1 MAQLMALVDIVTIM
15 MHDVCS
21 AAGCGGWPPR
31 RRSWAPGSA
40 GPRTSGSWSPAPR
53 CGPASS
59 CCSGTSCRSS
69 GTTSSLPPSQRSRRA
84 GAHMTRLSI
93 GMMENVYS
101 AADNPS
107 VSQSVF
113 KITEKVPSRA
123 FSWLKALT
131 STFTFSTLL
140 RHYAK
145 RALTPW

>member
-101 AADNPS
+101 RVHKSPHKFMLSSYMKYFAKFLAILLHN
-107 VSQSVF
+107 
-113 KITEKVPSRA
+113 
-123 FSWLKALT
+123 T
-131 STFTFSTLL
+131 SFFHFYIIFHTS
-140 RHYAK
+140 
-145 RALTPW
+145 